1 MSIEII
7 HVPDLGGADS
17 VEVIELS
24 VSPGES
30 VEPEQS
36 LVVLE
41 SDKATMDIP
50 CPKAGIVKNLL
61 VNVGDKVSEGSAI
74 VEIETAA
81 ADTEIEPAVANSSE
95 GDVADNLKQEADPV
109 AEKPV
114 TTVDVS
120 LAEQTVQVPDIGTD
134 QAVEVVEISVSVG
147 DQIAEGDA
155 LLVLETDK
163 ATMDI
168 PSPFSGEVV
177 KLLVGE
183 GDKIKQSDDIAVL
196 RVSAQIAADTTTT
209 LDTPATDTLSEQT
222 PAAVS
227 VAVAGDSSDVSDTPE
242 ASAGLMPGA
251 DVYAGPVA
259 RQLAR
264 ELELD
269 LRRVTGTGPRGR
281 ILKEDL
287 NEYLKNAVAIA
298 ESNGGS
304 GSGIPSVPDIDFSK
318 FGDTEVVPLTKIQK
332 LTAAN
337 MQRSW
342 LNVPHVTQ
350 FDDADITELES
361 FRKSLKQEAESR
373 DTKITPLPFLIKAC
387 AHTLKAHPEFNR
399 SISSDGEHFIQ
410 KHYINI
416 GMAVDTPKGLVVPVI
431 RHAAEKG
438 IWQIAEEV
446 NALALKAKEG
456 KLTAADMQGGCF
468 TISSLGA
475 IGGNGFTPI
484 VNTPEVAILGV
495 SKSQTKPVWNGE
507 EFVPRLML
515 PLALSYDHRAINGA
529 DGGRFFTFLIAQ
541 LADLRRLAL

>member
-1 MSIEII
+1 
-7 HVPDLGGADS
+7 
-17 VEVIELS
+17 
-24 VSPGES
+24 
-30 VEPEQS
+30 
-36 LVVLE
+36 
-41 SDKATMDIP
+41 MDIP

-251 DVYAGPVA
+251 DVYAGPAA

>member
-251 DVYAGPVA
+251 DVYAGPAA